1 MKQLEFSSLSEKNL
15 GNNYTIFETA
25 LNQLMPT
32 LPSYRNLRIDL
43 QCHANI
49 LGTLAINRMTLLNT
63 LVLICRMKG
72 GIRGQ
77 KNEEPGEFFKFYKR
91 RGCF

>member
-32 LPSYRNLRIDL
+32 LPS
-43 QCHANI
+43 
-49 LGTLAINRMTLLNT
+49 
-63 LVLICRMKG
+63 
-72 GIRGQ
+72 
-77 KNEEPGEFFKFYKR
+77 
-91 RGCF
+91 

>member
-15 GNNYTIFETA
+15 GKNYTIFETA

-43 QCHANI
+43 QCHANKLTGFYI
-49 LGTLAINRMTLLNT
+49 LGTLAINDSPEYSCAYLQDEGRN
-63 LVLICRMKG
+63 
-72 GIRGQ
+72 
-77 KNEEPGEFFKFYKR
+77 KR
-91 RGCF
+91 SKKWGARWIFQIL